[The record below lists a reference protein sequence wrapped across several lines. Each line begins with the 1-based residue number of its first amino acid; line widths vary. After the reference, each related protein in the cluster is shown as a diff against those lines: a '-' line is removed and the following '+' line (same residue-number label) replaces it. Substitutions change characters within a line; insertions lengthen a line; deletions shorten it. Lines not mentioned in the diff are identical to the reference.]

1 MSKSCI
7 SLFTML
13 FTFTLFL
20 YHAIQTNPIDQSI
33 LLYGVIL
40 VILEAL
46 ITSTLRTVK
55 PKADTLIINLVLLLL
70 SVGCDTLLLVN
81 QPLAAKQLMFSILG
95 IATIAIIVS
104 WNNLKLRILSL
115 DKFLAVISLILFVL
129 PMTPLGSTVAGGN
142 NWIQMGSV
150 SFQPSELGKIT
161 IILYIAVVCSSHSRT
176 SILEDIKMLA
186 LPLTI
191 VGISILLLMKQNDL
205 GTALILSILT
215 IVLIYVATN
224 KVTYPIVAIL
234 FASLLFITI
243 SKYYPHLQNRLEAWR
258 DPWSNYTTTGYQ
270 ICEGLY
276 AISSGGYL
284 GNPIEDVRYMDVS
297 VCESDYIYTVIC
309 EEHGVY
315 FSILLV
321 LLYTI
326 LFLRCCY
333 FSAVAKDKFSGLVIL
348 GISANLVLNVLILLG
363 GIYNLIPLT
372 GLPLPFVSAGG
383 SSLLVSF
390 LGIGLIMN
398 LSEVRE

>member
-1 MSKSCI
+1 MFKYCI
-7 SLFTML
+7 NLFTML
-13 FTFTLFL
+13 FTFILFF
-20 YHAIQTNPIDQSI
+20 YHAIQVNPIDQTI
-33 LLYGVIL
+33 LLYGIIL
-40 VILEAL
+40 IILEAL
-46 ITSTLRTVK
+46 VTSTLRTIK
-55 PKADTLIINLVLLLL
+55 PKIDILIINFVLLLL

-81 QPLAAKQLMFSILG
+81 QSLAMKQMMFSILG
-95 IATIAIIVS
+95 VVVIAIIVS

-142 NWIQMGSV
+142 NWIQVGSV
-150 SFQPSELGKIT
+150 SFQPSELGKVT
-161 IILYIAVVCSSHSRT
+161 IILYMAVTCSSYKRT
-176 SILEDIKMLA
+176 SYLEDIKMLA
-186 LPLTI
+186 LPSSVI
-191 VGISILLLMKQNDL
+191 GISIILLMKQNDL

-333 FSAVAKDKFSGLVIL
+333 FSAVAKDKFSGLAIL